1 MLGFE
6 RPAWQ
11 RASIIANTN
20 GKPLKG
26 QIVLLR
32 GAPGTGKTTLG
43 LQMLLN
49 HVVSKDSSTGL
60 FISLEADPKR
70 VLDSMKAGNRLPKH
84 LLAKSDRLITLGRD
98 QCSNQISSADATTFE
113 RLFPEIIRNTL
124 GTNDSDLIPL
134 RSSFWIRSTYWG
146 IFCALIAPQPIAV

>member
-1 MLGFE
+1 MNNYTWKTGFPALDKMLGFE

-11 RASIIANTN
+11 RASIVVNTN
-20 GKPLKG
+20 ETSPKG

-49 HVVSKDSSTGL
+49 HLVSNASNCPGL

-84 LLAKSDRLITLGRD
+84 LLAKSDGLITLGRD
-98 QCSNQISSADATTFE
+98 QCSKQISSADATAFGGYGE
-113 RLFPEIIRNTL
+113 RLIDERN
-124 GTNDSDLIPL
+124 L
-134 RSSFWIRSTYWG
+134 R
-146 IFCALIAPQPIAV
+146 A